1 MIISADKYC
10 IIPTVIM
17 SAEVKARTSWRM
29 PGLEEKKS
37 EEDNFEKREAGESIV
52 IYRNHVL

>member
-37 EEDNFEKREAGESIV
+37 EEDNFENEKRM
-52 IYRNHVL
+52 NPL